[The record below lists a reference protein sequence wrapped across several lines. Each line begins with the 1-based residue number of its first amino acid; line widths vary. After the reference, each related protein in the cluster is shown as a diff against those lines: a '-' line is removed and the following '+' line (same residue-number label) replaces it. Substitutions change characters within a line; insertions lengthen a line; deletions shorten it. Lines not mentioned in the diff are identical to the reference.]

1 MDKESLSKLMMY
13 YADLV
18 SVGTLHYL
26 VELMAEKEGVS
37 KREMFERLGIS
48 RGTLYQK
55 SVGIET
61 REKII
66 EEAFKRLDTDKV
78 VEVLYES
85 VKAIYINFLIDIL
98 SAYDGKETKTI
109 VEENLSLLSTVRD
122 LERRQIVEQLVKKG
136 PIFKAIL

>member
-1 MDKESLSKLMMY
+1 MNKESLSKLILY

-61 REKII
+61 KEKILT
-66 EEAFKRLDTDKV
+66 EAFKRLDTDKV
-78 VEVLYES
+78 VEILYES
-85 VKAIYINFLIDIL
+85 VKSLYVNFLIDVL
-98 SAYDGKETKTI
+98 STYDGREVKTI
-109 VEENLSLLSTVRD
+109 VEENLSLLKTVRD
-122 LERRQIVEQLVKKG
+122 LERRQIVERVLK
-136 PIFKAIL
+136 